1 MFEIVTP
8 IDLRPMA
15 ATGVPPGDIV
25 IALAFAVAATA
36 VAAAAAAAAAAVV
49 ASTFGGGGVG
59 VCDIVALLGKSWVW
73 LNCVNTK
80 VSFVWWKY
88 EIKWLFLLT
97 KQACTRH
104 ARQDIVFWAARRK
117 RAEIAHGMTLRH
129 PY

>member
-1 MFEIVTP
+1 MFAFATVVRVTPLSPQLPATMFEIVTP

-59 VCDIVALLGKSWVW
+59 VCDIVALLGKSWV
-73 LNCVNTK
+73 
-80 VSFVWWKY
+80 
-88 EIKWLFLLT
+88 
-97 KQACTRH
+97 
-104 ARQDIVFWAARRK
+104 
-117 RAEIAHGMTLRH
+117 
-129 PY
+129 